1 MGQSASIHPLKDI
14 EAEITFLTAR
24 LKRLEDSTYEI
35 DRLINESR
43 VKLKSLTVFVYD
55 LNLQLQ
61 ELIDK
66 KS

>member
-1 MGQSASIHPLKDI
+1 MGQSASIYPLKDI
-14 EAEITFLTAR
+14 EAEIIFLTAR
-24 LKRLEDSTYEI
+24 LKRLEDATYEI

-55 LNLQLQ
+55 LNLQIQ